1 MSRTLP
7 SHVTPDGITVGLTG
21 TSSMPCASWSLPA
34 ERSCPASKA
43 SIVKLGD
50 DAVCK
55 LCYAGRGFY
64 RMSNVQAAQGA
75 RYQWVLESMIA
86 DGGEDFV
93 VGMVTMIRA
102 DVDKRGEPI
111 FRVHDSGDLFS
122 APYALLWGRIADAM
136 PDVQFWIPTRSHTLP
151 RLLDA
156 IRELASRP
164 NVEVRPSAL
173 AFDAMPPVIAGL
185 AAGTTVIRS
194 LPVLDTMPHVR
205 LCPKTDPRL
214 NRSSCDGDD
223 TDEPCRACWEGSE
236 PIAYFEH

>member
-1 MSRTLP
+1 MSRSLP
-7 SHVTPDGITVGLTG
+7 FHVTPDGITVGLTG

-43 SIVKLGD
+43 SVAKLGNE
-50 DAVCK
+50 AVCR

-64 RMSNVQAAQGA
+64 RMRTVQDAQSN
-75 RYQWVLESMIA
+75 RYRWVLDSMMA

-93 VGMVTMIRA
+93 SGMVTMIRA

-122 APYALLWGRIADAM
+122 APYAGLWARIADAM

-164 NVEVRPSAL
+164 NVVVRPSAL

-194 LPVLDTMPHVR
+194 LPVLDSLPGVR

-236 PIAYFEH
+236 PVAYFEH